1 MLILLLAVM
10 VLCYAFQAL
19 FCKFYSQ
26 KCTGDT
32 AVISLIFA
40 VIFGC
45 FIRTATLALGGFT
58 FSPSPLTLAFGLL
71 NAAVLVVFH
80 LSQIGAAARGSY
92 AIMNLCMLF
101 GGIIVPMIVSAIKLG
116 QHLSTLQIIA
126 VVLMFVAFIL
136 LNCQGVSLGGTKKG
150 YWFMCAALALS
161 NGTYGAFMSLQA
173 GLLDGAERTEMIA
186 VSYIGSALLA
196 AAAAAI
202 LGLRVKRDRK
212 NPDVKDAPP
221 TLHISCAA
229 VGWAI
234 ACCIVATAAANILL
248 YLLSKMNTTVVNTV
262 DNGGVLLLSALFA
275 FIFFGERPSKL
286 QYCGLAAAL
295 VSIILLG

>member
-1 MLILLLAVM
+1 
-10 VLCYAFQAL
+10 
-19 FCKFYSQ
+19 
-26 KCTGDT
+26 
-32 AVISLIFA
+32 
-40 VIFGC
+40 
-45 FIRTATLALGGFT
+45 
-58 FSPSPLTLAFGLL
+58 
-71 NAAVLVVFH
+71 
-80 LSQIGAAARGSY
+80 
-92 AIMNLCMLF
+92 
-101 GGIIVPMIVSAIKLG
+101 MIVSAIKLG

-221 TLHISCAA
+221 TLHISC
-229 VGWAI
+229 GCRMGDRLLHRCDGCRQHI
-234 ACCIVATAAANILL
+234 A
-248 YLLSKMNTTVVNTV
+248 
-262 DNGGVLLLSALFA
+262 LSAFKNEHN
-275 FIFFGERPSKL
+275 GR
-286 QYCGLAAAL
+286 QHR
-295 VSIILLG
+295 

>member
-45 FIRTATLALGGFT
+45 FIGTATLALGGFT

-186 VSYIGSALLA
+186 VSYICSPQRRQRYSG
-196 AAAAAI
+196 
-202 LGLRVKRDRK
+202 
-212 NPDVKDAPP
+212 
-221 TLHISCAA
+221 CA
-229 VGWAI
+229 
-234 ACCIVATAAANILL
+234 
-248 YLLSKMNTTVVNTV
+248 
-262 DNGGVLLLSALFA
+262 
-275 FIFFGERPSKL
+275 
-286 QYCGLAAAL
+286 
-295 VSIILLG
+295 